1 VPLSRGREKVEVRG
15 IPHLAKNERDMG
27 HPTIRGRVKDR
38 MGHPFGQPWLK
49 VTQDVVLVR
58 VRETEGTAETCPPVF
73 SHIAFLACSSP
84 KASSAVTP
92 GLDFSPIHG

>member
-1 VPLSRGREKVEVRG
+1 MWDATALHVPLSRGREKVEV
-15 IPHLAKNERDMG
+15 
-27 HPTIRGRVKDR
+27 RGRVKDR